1 MLKYIGKRVVQMFFV
16 FILFLTLTFF
26 LLQAL
31 PGDIVGQKLAGNPN
45 LPPEARTIALA
56 RLGLDKPLW
65 EQYTSYLVNFFQG
78 DLGFS
83 YSQYPRPVVDI
94 IAERLPRTIVLF
106 FTAIV
111 LIYWT
116 GFMTGKY
123 LAWRRNQRGEMAI
136 TIGGVGL
143 YTVFYPWFA
152 ILLIWVFGVKLK
164 LLPINQFINPQKWTG
179 APYRANEVFTW
190 IAVSVAALLIFL
202 FLVALAARRMPDRRA
217 QRLVR
222 WPGTVVGLGVF
233 AWWWGNSPAY
243 EFGVDIATHMILPV
257 MTLTLIGFAGVMLLT
272 RSSMLETMKEDY
284 ILTARAKGLPES
296 KVRDKHA
303 ARTALLP
310 VTTSLVLAIASVID
324 GGVITET
331 VFSWPGMG
339 EILVTS
345 VVLED
350 IPLALAAF
358 SFVGLMAVVGH
369 LVSDILYGFLD
380 PRIRV
385 QAQG

>member
-1 MLKYIGKRVVQMFFV
+1 MLKYITKRVVQMFFL
-16 FILFLTLTFF
+16 FLIFLTLTFF

-31 PGDIVGQKLAGNPN
+31 PGDIVAQRLSGNPN
-45 LPPEARTIALA
+45 LPPEARQIALE
-56 RLGLDKPLW
+56 RLGLDKSTW
-65 EQYTSYLVNFFQG
+65 EQFTTYVVNFFQG

-94 IAERLPRTIVLF
+94 IGERLPRTVVLF

-116 GFMTGKY
+116 GFITGKY
-123 LAWRRNQRGEMAI
+123 LAWRRNKRGEMAI

-152 ILLIWVFGVKLK
+152 ILLIWFFGVQLK
-164 LLPINQFINPQKWTG
+164 LLPLNQFIDPQKWTG
-179 APYRANEVFTW
+179 APYRANQVFTW
-190 IAVSVAALLIFL
+190 ITYSVAALLLTL
-202 FLVALAARRMPDRRA
+202 FLAAVVARRMPDRRA
-217 QRLVR
+217 ERLVR
-222 WPGTVVGLGVF
+222 WSGVAVAFGVF
-233 AWWWGNSPAY
+233 AWYWLSSPAY
-243 EFGVDIATHMILPV
+243 TYAVDIGTHMILPV
-257 MTLTLIGFAGVMLLT
+257 MTLTLIGFAGIMLLT

-296 KVRDKHA
+296 AVRDNHA

-350 IPLALAAF
+350 IPLALASF
-358 SFVGLMAVVGH
+358 SFVGLMAVIGH